1 MLCCIVRCS
10 QVVAPKKV
18 KLAEAEASL
27 AVQMEKLNAK
37 RAELQ
42 GVSPHSCTVEDRVDR
57 YGMYKL
63 LQVSVCPYQ
72 PIGPILEV
80 RGYLCHCS
88 ICINFVHDSYTL
100 FQVVMAK
107 CAVLC
112 VCGVL
117 LLHCE

>member
-1 MLCCIVRCS
+1 M
-10 QVVAPKKV
+10 VAPKKV

-42 GVSPHSCTVEDRVDR
+42 GVSPHSCIVEDRVDR

-72 PIGPILEV
+72 PIGPILEGQRV
-80 RGYLCHCS
+80 RIFVTAVYVYILCMTVIPHSKWLWPSVQSC
-88 ICINFVHDSYTL
+88 
-100 FQVVMAK
+100 
-107 CAVLC
+107 LC
-112 VCGVL
+112 VVSYCCTVS
-117 LLHCE
+117 EVFFT